1 MTDDTAAIQNAM
13 SSGGRCGQGCASSS
27 KTPAVVYFPSGT
39 YLISSSIIDYYYTQ
53 IIGNP
58 NNLPVLKAT
67 AGFSG
72 FGLIDADHYYTA
84 DLNWISTNV
93 FARQI
98 RNLVFDM
105 TSIPSGNTAT
115 GLHWP
120 TAQATS
126 IQNVRF
132 EMSKASGTQHTGIFI
147 ESGTWL
153 MHTPRRV

>member
-1 MTDDTAAIQNAM
+1 M

-67 AGFSG
+67 TGFSG